1 MTHPGGRPTD
11 YTEELAAEI
20 CSRLAT
26 GDSMRKVCEADD
38 MPSRQSIFLWMRTYP
53 EFSDQYAKAKV
64 EGAESY
70 SEEMFDIAD
79 DGRNDWMEQLDKE
92 GNVIGFKA
100 NGEAIQ
106 RSKLRVDTRKWYLS
120 KIMPKK
126 YGDKQQVEHSGV
138 IGLNEVLSD
147 ISNEKDG
154 LPDSTED

>member
-1 MTHPGGRPTD
+1 MAGRPTD
-11 YTEELAAEI
+11 YTVELAAEI
-20 CSRLAT
+20 CARLAV

-53 EFSDQYAKAKV
+53 EFSDQYALAKV

-79 DGRNDWMEQLDKE
+79 DGRNDWMEQLDRD

-100 NGEAIQ
+100 NGENIQ

-120 KIMPKK
+120 KVMPKK
-126 YGDKQQVEHSGV
+126 YGEKSQMELTGAEGGSIKHAHAVEWV
-138 IGLNEVLSD
+138 VQPVKPINE
-147 ISNEKDG
+147 
-154 LPDSTED
+154 T